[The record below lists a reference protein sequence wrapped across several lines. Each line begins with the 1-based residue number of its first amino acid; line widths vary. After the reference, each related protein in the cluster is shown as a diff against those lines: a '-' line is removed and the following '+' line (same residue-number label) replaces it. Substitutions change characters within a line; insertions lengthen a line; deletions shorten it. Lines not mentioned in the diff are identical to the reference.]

1 LHGLTQPHKHN
12 QPGCKIKWPAGDH
25 VTVTKSGR
33 PGSSSYDP
41 DELLSDV
48 VWLLARRGLTPTLAS
63 RDLAEARSLCARLLT
78 LVEVRPGPG
87 GTGRHPEG

>member
-1 LHGLTQPHKHN
+1 M
-12 QPGCKIKWPAGDH
+12 
-25 VTVTKSGR
+25 TKNGR
-33 PGSSSYDP
+33 AASSSYDP

-78 LVEVRPGPG
+78 LVDVRPAERSS
-87 GTGRHPEG
+87 GRHPEV